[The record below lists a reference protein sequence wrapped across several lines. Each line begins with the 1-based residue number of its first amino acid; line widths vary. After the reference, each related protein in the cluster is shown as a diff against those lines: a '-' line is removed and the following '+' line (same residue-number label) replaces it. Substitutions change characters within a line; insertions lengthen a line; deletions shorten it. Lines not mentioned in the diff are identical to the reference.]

1 MSDPYAVVR
10 EFETALCEYA
20 GARFAVTTTSCTTAL
35 LLALAWHSQ
44 MRHRPAVVIPRFT
57 YVGVA
62 MSIAHAGGWPSFSKD
77 DDWVG
82 EYQLAPFPIWD
93 AARWFRAGM
102 ARPRGMVCASFHHTK
117 HLGLAAHGG
126 AILHD
131 DAEADEWL
139 RRARFDG
146 RAEGVAPAED
156 DFPMLG
162 WHAYMTPPTAAEGLL
177 RLASLPRDNAPL
189 PWSGYPD
196 LSKLKVFR

>member
-10 EFETALCEYA
+10 DFEAALCEYA
-20 GARFAVTTTSCTTAL
+20 GARYAVTTTSCTTAL
-35 LLALAWHSQ
+35 LLAVAWHAQ
-44 MRHRPAVVIPRFT
+44 MRSRPAVSIPRFT

-62 MSIAHAGGWPSFSKD
+62 MSIVHAGGWPSFRKD
-77 DDWVG
+77 DAWVG
-82 EYQLAPFPIWD
+82 EYQLAPFPVWD
-93 AARWFRAGM
+93 AARWLRAGM
-102 ARPRGMVCASFHHTK
+102 HRPGTMACVSFHHTK

-131 DAEADEWL
+131 DPAADAWL

-146 RAEGVAPAED
+146 RAEGVAPTED
-156 DFPMLG
+156 DFPILG

-189 PWSGYPD
+189 PWSGYAD